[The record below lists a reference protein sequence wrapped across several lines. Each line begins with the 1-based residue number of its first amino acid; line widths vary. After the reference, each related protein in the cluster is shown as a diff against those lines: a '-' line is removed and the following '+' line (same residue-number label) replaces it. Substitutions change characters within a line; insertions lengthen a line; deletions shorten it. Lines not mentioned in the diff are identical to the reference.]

1 MYCLKID
8 VWAGNTEQFIV
19 VEQRHLVGAALK
31 TILIFMGNNSDLNKK
46 IIKMFKMYPAVIMHL
61 FKLQG

>member
-1 MYCLKID
+1 M
-8 VWAGNTEQFIV
+8 
-19 VEQRHLVGAALK
+19 GAALK

-61 FKLQG
+61 FKLQGYIFNSYGSDCIKA

>member
-1 MYCLKID
+1 M
-8 VWAGNTEQFIV
+8 
-19 VEQRHLVGAALK
+19 EQRHLVGAALK

-61 FKLQG
+61 FKLQGYIFNSYGSDCIKA